1 MLEDLLDPI
10 ANEDPTWH
18 ARFLIYVDVIKEG
31 PHVFRSALKRVY
43 ELSPTPDGKLMPNSW
58 YEKAKEFHWESRA
71 QKYLLARA
79 KERLCAERKKIISET
94 ERNLSD
100 ILNLE
105 FSERYKRIKASATL
119 SNAFLVYVN
128 VLEES
133 AMKYQQDWLEQLA
146 DIKTH
151 VGVLRNIGE
160 AIAKVSTYQ
169 PQDFEAGKN
178 NNEHNDVEF
187 ELD

>member
-10 ANEDPTWH
+10 ENEDSTWH

-43 ELSPTPDGKLMPNSW
+43 ELSPTPDGKSMPNSW
-58 YEKAKEFHWESRA
+58 YEKAREFHWESRA
-71 QKYLLARA
+71 QKYLLTRA
-79 KERLCAERKKIISET
+79 KERLRAEREKIINET

-100 ILNLE
+100 ILSLE

-119 SNAFLVYVN
+119 SNALLVYVN

-133 AMKYQQDWLEQLA
+133 AVKYQRDWLEQLA

-169 PQDFEAGKN
+169 PKEFEAGKPNEN
-178 NNEHNDVEF
+178 NDAEF